1 MATHFQG
8 LKSLKKLDL
17 SDNQFNKIFANTFQE
32 LSNLNELSLAGNQL
46 NSTSVVSFV
55 GLENLL
61 NLDLKSAFYDPKSRS
76 MRENPLPKG
85 SENFNSFKG
94 DNIYMNTGDA
104 TKLYE

>member
-1 MATHFQG
+1 
-8 LKSLKKLDL
+8 
-17 SDNQFNKIFANTFQE
+17 
-32 LSNLNELSLAGNQL
+32 
-46 NSTSVVSFV
+46 
-55 GLENLL
+55 LL

-94 DNIYMNTGDA
+94 DNIYLNTGDA